1 VTTRRRAAGA
11 LVAGAASPWLG
22 AVAASP
28 APAPGSVPGHDPA
41 GDPATLSLASRLRP
55 HARAVV
61 ERLAV
66 AHEDGLDPQDY
77 GVPALREALGRLPM
91 LADAGRFDAALL
103 AALAR
108 FLRDLHDGRVD
119 PRSIHEHYDGGAAA
133 PFDTAAAIGRA
144 LAAQAPE
151 AAWREAEPPL
161 PQYAQLRRALAAC
174 RALAAHAAWDR
185 PLPPLPRPVRRG
197 APAALEP
204 GADWPGCEGLA
215 RRLRAWGDLD
225 GIAADSPPGHYG
237 PALAEAVRRFQ
248 GRHGLA
254 DDGVVGRAT
263 LAALEV
269 APLQRARQV
278 ELTMERLRWTP
289 LRQAPRMIV
298 VNLPEFVL
306 RAYELQP
313 DGRIAVRARM
323 KVIVGRALDTRTPL
337 FDELMRA
344 IEFSPFWN
352 VPPSIARKELVPR
365 LRRDPGYFE
374 REGFEFV
381 DPAGQVLAA
390 TTPARLDAVLAGAL
404 RIRQRPGPRNAL
416 GDIKFVFPNRDGIY
430 LHHTPATAL
439 FERDRRDFSHG
450 CIRVEQPVELAR
462 FVLEGEG
469 GWDEAR
475 IRQAMSAGT
484 STTLRLARPLPVL
497 IAYGTALVRD
507 GRLHCFEDVYGH
519 DRLLD
524 AALRQRRRPALP
536 IP

>member
-1 VTTRRRAAGA
+1 MSTRRRFAGA
-11 LVAGAASPWLG
+11 LATAAAAPGLAGVAAALLPARGTAADASPVDRG
-22 AVAASP
+22 AVPFDAA
-28 APAPGSVPGHDPA
+28 
-41 GDPATLSLASRLRP
+41 RLRP
-55 HARAVV
+55 HAREII

-66 AHEDGLDPQDY
+66 AGEDGLDPQDY
-77 GVPALREALGRLPM
+77 PSAALREAFGRLPGGQ
-91 LADAGRFDAALL
+91 DTGRFDVALL
-103 AALAR
+103 AALTR
-108 FLRDLHDGRVD
+108 FLRDRRDGRVD
-119 PRSIHEHYDGGAAA
+119 PRVIHEHYDGAVAA
-133 PFDTAAAIGRA
+133 PFDATAAVARA
-144 LAAQAPE
+144 LASGTLDAV
-151 AAWREAEPPL
+151 WREAEPPL
-161 PQYAQLRRALAAC
+161 PLYPQLRRALAAC
-174 RALAAHAAWDR
+174 RALGLHAGWEGR
-185 PLPPLPRPVRRG
+185 LPPLPRASRRG

-204 GADWPGCEGLA
+204 GTDWPGSDRLA
-215 RRLRAWGDLD
+215 QRLSAWGDLE
-225 GIAADSPPGHYG
+225 GPAEASPPGHYG
-237 PALAEAVRRFQ
+237 EPLVQAVRRFQ
-248 GRHGLA
+248 RRHGLT

-269 APLQRARQV
+269 TPSQRARQV

-352 VPPSIARKELVPR
+352 VPPSIARKEVVPR
-365 LRRDPGYFE
+365 LRRDPGYFD

-381 DPAGQVLAA
+381 DASGQVLAA
-390 TTPARLDAVLAGAL
+390 LSPPRLDAVMAGTL

-462 FVLEGEG
+462 FVLEGEA
-469 GWDEAR
+469 GWDESR
-475 IRQAMSAGT
+475 IRQAMAAGT
-484 STTLRLARPLPVL
+484 STTWRLARPLPVL
-497 IAYGTALVRD
+497 ITYGTALVRE
-507 GRLHCFEDVYGH
+507 GRLHFFDDVYGH

-524 AALRQRRRPALP
+524 ATLRQLRRPPLP
-536 IP
+536 LP